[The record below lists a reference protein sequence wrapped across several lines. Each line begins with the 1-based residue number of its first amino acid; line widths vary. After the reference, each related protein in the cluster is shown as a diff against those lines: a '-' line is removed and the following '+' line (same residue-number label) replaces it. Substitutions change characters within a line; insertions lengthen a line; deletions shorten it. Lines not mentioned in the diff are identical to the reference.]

1 MKKKNIILILSFM
14 TIFCCLFFIKT
25 TNIVYADEL
34 SDSISD
40 QVDNLD
46 LTSLEDFFSD
56 KSVNGFDFFSFFKGI
71 LSGEYNG
78 TNNFSEYIKNVVLS
92 DVISVLPIFISL
104 IAVVF
109 LIEIVNRLSG
119 SLSMQNVGTILKF
132 VSILAVVLFLSY
144 EFISIW
150 KNVKNLIQNIGFFT
164 EIMSPIILTLMVASG
179 GNGSAA
185 IFKPSVLIFSD
196 FIISLFNFVVL
207 PLIGVM
213 VLFNLISFLSSGIKI
228 KKFSDFF
235 GGILKWIFGIVI
247 IVYGFI
253 ISVQGLTVSNIDGI
267 SVKIAKYALSNSI
280 PIVGGLVKD
289 GLDVVTAGSIII
301 KNAVGLTGIT
311 GVFLFLL
318 SPVIHIAVFSLGL
331 KLSAAIID
339 LYSDGFVPDFLAT
352 VSKSIS
358 YLVASLLTVALLSF
372 LIILLMVFSANSVF

>member
-1 MKKKNIILILSFM
+1 M
-14 TIFCCLFFIKT
+14 
-25 TNIVYADEL
+25 
-34 SDSISD
+34 
-40 QVDNLD
+40 
-46 LTSLEDFFSD
+46 TSLEDFFSD
-56 KSVNGFDFFSFFKGI
+56 KSVNGFDFFSFFKGV

-78 TNNFSEYIKNVVLS
+78 TKNFSEYIKNVILS

-104 IAVVF
+104 ITVVF
-109 LIEIVNRLSG
+109 LIETVNRLSG
-119 SLSMQNVGTILKF
+119 SSSMQNVGTILKF
-132 VSILAVVLFLSY
+132 ISILVVVLFLSY

-150 KNVKNLIQNIGFFT
+150 KNVKNLIQNIGVFT

-196 FIISLFNFVVL
+196 FIISLFNFIVL

-247 IVYGFI
+247 ISYGFMV
-253 ISVQGLTVSNIDGI
+253 SVQGLTVSNIDGI

-289 GLDVVTAGSIII
+289 GLDVVTAGSVII

-311 GVFLFLL
+311 GIFLFLL
-318 SPVIHIAVFSLGL
+318 SPIIHIAVFSLGL
-331 KLSAAIID
+331 KLSAAIIE
-339 LYSDGFVPDFLAT
+339 LYSDSFVPDFLTT
-352 VSKSIS
+352 VSRSIS
-358 YLVASLLTVALLSF
+358 YLVASLLTVALLAF